1 MPRGSR
7 KTKKPRKSRKR
18 PNPYEGVTREVRP
31 PKADGSLLHKLEPK
45 TAGQE
50 IFLTAIREK
59 PVVICDGPAGTGKTF
74 ISFGSALRA
83 YLNDSGI
90 LRIVIV
96 RPTIPAGDEPGLGF
110 LPGNIDDKMAPFMA
124 PILRDSAPLLI
135 KKNSRTPGD
144 SRFIERFG
152 NNSNNSDYVANML
165 SRFDIEIVPLHLMRG
180 RSFHNSFVI
189 LDEAQNCTMGDF
201 KMFLTRIGRKSTVII
216 EGDATQKDRD
226 GGALPE
232 LMQKLE
238 GLPMVEC
245 VRLHSE
251 DIIRNP
257 MISDI
262 IERLK

>member
-1 MPRGSR
+1 MPRRSKRANKSTR
-7 KTKKPRKSRKR
+7 KTRKR
-18 PNPYEGVTREVRP
+18 PSPYEGVTRDVK
-31 PKADGSLLHKLEPK
+31 PKLDGSLLHPLEPK
-45 TAGQE
+45 TVGQE
-50 IFLTAIREK
+50 RFLTAIREK

-83 YLNDSGI
+83 YLNDSNI

-110 LPGNIDDKMAPFMA
+110 LPGTIDDKMAPFMA

-135 KKNSRTPGD
+135 KKKSRNSSD

-152 NNSNNSDYVANML
+152 NNNRDYIADML

-201 KMFLTRIGRKSTVII
+201 KMFLTRVGRKSTVII

-232 LMQKLE
+232 LMERLE

-245 VRLHSE
+245 VQLKSE

>member
-1 MPRGSR
+1 
-7 KTKKPRKSRKR
+7 
-18 PNPYEGVTREVRP
+18 
-31 PKADGSLLHKLEPK
+31 
-45 TAGQE
+45 
-50 IFLTAIREK
+50 
-59 PVVICDGPAGTGKTF
+59 
-74 ISFGSALRA
+74 
-83 YLNDSGI
+83 
-90 LRIVIV
+90 
-96 RPTIPAGDEPGLGF
+96 
-110 LPGNIDDKMAPFMA
+110 MAPFMA

-135 KKNSRTPGD
+135 KKKSRSASD

-152 NNSNNSDYVANML
+152 NNRDYIADML

-201 KMFLTRIGRKSTVII
+201 KMFLTRVGRKSTVII

-232 LMQKLE
+232 LMKRLE
-238 GLPMVEC
+238 GLSMVAC
-245 VRLHSE
+245 VKLHSE

>member
-1 MPRGSR
+1 MPRRSKRAKKTR
-7 KTKKPRKSRKR
+7 KARKR
-18 PNPYEGVTREVRP
+18 PSPYEGVSREVRP
-31 PKADGSLLHKLEPK
+31 KADGTLLHPLESK

-74 ISFGSALRA
+74 IAFGSALRA
-83 YLNDSGI
+83 YLNDSNI

-135 KKNSRTPGD
+135 KKK
-144 SRFIERFG
+144 
-152 NNSNNSDYVANML
+152 
-165 SRFDIEIVPLHLMRG
+165 HLMRG

-201 KMFLTRIGRKSTVII
+201 KMFLTRVGRKSTVII

-232 LMQKLE
+232 LMKRLE
-238 GLPMVEC
+238 GLSMVAC
-245 VRLHSE
+245 VKLHSE

>member
-7 KTKKPRKSRKR
+7 RTKKSRKSRKR
-18 PNPYEGVTREVRP
+18 PSPYEVTTREIGP
-31 PKADGSLLHKLEPK
+31 PKLDAALLHPLEPK
-45 TAGQE
+45 TVGQE
-50 IFLTAIREK
+50 VFLTAIREK
-59 PVVICDGPAGTGKTF
+59 PVVICEGPAGTGKTF
-74 ISFGSALRA
+74 ISFGSALRS
-83 YLNDSGI
+83 YLKDSNI

-135 KKNSRTPGD
+135 KKHARNAGD

-152 NNSNNSDYVANML
+152 NSNSDYIASML

-201 KMFLTRIGRKSTVII
+201 KMFLTRVGRKSTVII
-216 EGDATQKDRD
+216 EGDATQKDRA
-226 GGALPE
+226 GGSLPE
-232 LMQKLE
+232 LMQRLD

-245 VRLHSE
+245 VKLTSE

-262 IERLK
+262 IDRLK